1 MGCTWCKK
9 ATREALSEA
18 ERVLGN
24 SYDQTKRDKL
34 ERICELADDVAA
46 MLLRDK
52 NAKTATVD
60 VNFARKE
67 LIFKIISKDI
77 VLRKGSQE
85 SFFELSR
92 LVDQVRFSKE
102 RDDRLSTEFVVKG
115 LWLDRA
121 ADE

>member
-9 ATREALSEA
+9 ATQEALSEA
-18 ERVLGN
+18 GRVLGN

-60 VNFARKE
+60 VNFAKKE

-77 VLRKGSQE
+77 VLERGRQE

-102 RDDRLSTEFVVKG
+102 RDDRLCTEFVVNG
-115 LWLDRA
+115 LWLDGT